1 MDLPAHFGKYLL
13 VHQLGRGG
21 MAELFLAKQ
30 SGLKG
35 FEKVLA
41 IKKILPHLTQDPEF
55 VSMFV
60 NEGKL
65 AALLTHQHIVQIF
78 DLGHVEGAY
87 YMAME
92 YVMGKDVRS
101 LVGKIRERGGRLSI
115 DHALLIVSQVA
126 SGLDYAH
133 RKKDLNGR
141 ELNIVHRDVSPQNIL
156 VSYEGEVKLVD
167 FGIAKAAGSGQ
178 ETQTGIL
185 KGKLAYMSP
194 EQACGRA
201 IDRRSDVFSLG
212 IVLYELLTG
221 RRLFK
226 GDSDLSTLEQVRT
239 AHVEP
244 PRTLDGDIPESLEA
258 VALKALAREAD
269 QRYQT
274 ASEFQ
279 AALERI
285 LAERGQGTGSLNFA
299 QYLATIFAEEMRA
312 DAERFQSAHQ
322 ETVRMAASAPRPVAA
337 PARRHDTPRPSAPA
351 RLASRPLPAPESH
364 GVRSALV
371 GAVLLFV
378 LGSATVVSTPA
389 VLRWLR
395 EQPADLRRVGS
406 LVEERLGALG
416 LRRLVPDPESAAPA
430 AQPTGMAAA
439 DAAQAEPIAV
449 PAPVTDVPTAAAFPA
464 RVAPIEPQAAEAI
477 APPVPA
483 AEAPREPP
491 PVHAAARA
499 SREDVKPLLRRAQ
512 TLYAEGRLDEVEDVL
527 RTVIERDPHSPL
539 AYHLLG
545 TVYLERKDEDRA
557 FKLFSEGAHQFPNHA
572 ALHYDLGFLYA
583 RRGLG
588 SLARE
593 ELSRAV
599 ALQPE
604 GVQADRARRLLHG
617 GPAGAPRAG
626 LRRPPPPLEPADR
639 PAAMESA
646 PQDPP
651 AAPGESPA
659 EAAPDGA
666 PDGQPMEER

>member
-35 FEKVLA
+35 FEKILA

-55 VSMFV
+55 VTMFV

-65 AALLTHQHIVQIF
+65 AALLTHQHIAQIF

-92 YVMGKDVRS
+92 YVMGKDLRS
-101 LVGKIRERGGRLSI
+101 LVAKARERGGRLPLDCAI
-115 DHALLIVSQVA
+115 LIVSQVA

-141 ELNIVHRDVSPQNIL
+141 DLNIVHRDVSPQNVL

-167 FGIAKAAGSGQ
+167 FGIAKAASSGQ
-178 ETQTGIL
+178 ETQTGVL

-194 EQACGRA
+194 EQACGRH

-244 PRTLDGDIPESLEA
+244 PRQFDADIPEALEA
-258 VALKALAREAD
+258 VMLKALAREAD

-274 ASEFQ
+274 ASELQ

-285 LAERGQGTGSLNFA
+285 MADRGQGFSSLHLS
-299 QYLATIFAEEMRA
+299 QYLAVIFAEEMRL
-312 DAERFQSAHQ
+312 DAERFQAAHQ
-322 ETVRMAASAPRPVAA
+322 ETVRLGATVTKLSPGASGPR
-337 PARRHDTPRPSAPA
+337 HETPRPLAVPRAAPRSAP
-351 RLASRPLPAPESH
+351 PPVGH
-364 GVRSALV
+364 GTRNAVL
-371 GAVLLFV
+371 GAVVLFLLGGAIV
-378 LGSATVVSTPA
+378 LFTPS
-389 VLRWLR
+389 VLQWTKT
-395 EQPADLRRVGS
+395 QPSHVRHAGMA
-406 LVEERLGALG
+406 VEERLKAWG
-416 LRRLVPDPESAAPA
+416 LSQFVPRDEGKDSPA
-430 AQPTGMAAA
+430 AAVVPT
-439 DAAQAEPIAV
+439 
-449 PAPVTDVPTAAAFPA
+449 PVTDEVASSVPPDLAPPPPSGSALIPA
-464 RVAPIEPQAAEAI
+464 ETPTPVSIDPSVEVPIVSAI
-477 APPVPA
+477 ARPELEPGLPP
-483 AEAPREPP
+483 
-491 PVHAAARA
+491 
-499 SREDVKPLLRRAQ
+499 EDVKRLLNKARA
-512 TLYAEGRLDEVEDVL
+512 LYAAGRLDAVEDVL
-527 RTVIERDPHSPL
+527 RTVIDRAPNSPL

-545 TVYLERKDEDRA
+545 TVYLERKDEERA
-557 FKLFSEGAHQFPNHA
+557 LKIFSEASHQFPNHA
-572 ALHYDLGFLYA
+572 TLHYDLGFLYA
-583 RRGLG
+583 QRGLG

-593 ELSRAV
+593 ELTRAL

-604 GVQADRARRLLHG
+604 GGLGERARLF
-617 GPAGAPRAG
+617 
-626 LRRPPPPLEPADR
+626 LRTGTVGRPSGPPPGAMIPPTEALLADNPVPSPPADSAAHA
-639 PAAMESA
+639 PA
-646 PQDPP
+646 PIDP
-651 AAPGESPA
+651 GA
-659 EAAPDGA
+659 EIQTGN
-666 PDGQPMEER
+666 EEVP

>member
-1 MDLPAHFGKYLL
+1 MLPFAGAHLMDLPAHFGKYLL

-65 AALLTHQHIVQIF
+65 AALLPHQHIVQIF

-92 YVMGKDVRS
+92 YAMGKDVRS

-178 ETQTGIL
+178 EPQTGIL

-244 PRTLDGDIPESLEA
+244 PRTLDGDIPEALEA
-258 VALKALAREAD
+258 VALKALAREAA

-279 AALERI
+279 AALERV
-285 LAERGQGTGSLNFA
+285 LAERGQGFSSLNLA

-312 DAERFQSAHQ
+312 DAERFQPAHQ
-322 ETVRMAASAPRPVAA
+322 ETVRMPPPAPRPVAA
-337 PARRHDTPRPSAPA
+337 PARRHDTPRPSAPT
-351 RLASRPLPAPESH
+351 RPASRPSPAPESH

-416 LRRLVPDPESAAPA
+416 LRRLVPDPESPAPA

-439 DAAQAEPIAV
+439 DAAQAEPVSV
-449 PAPVTDVPTAAAFPA
+449 PASVTDVPTAATLPERA
-464 RVAPIEPQAAEAI
+464 APIE
-477 APPVPA
+477 
-483 AEAPREPP
+483 
-491 PVHAAARA
+491 
-499 SREDVKPLLRRAQ
+499 
-512 TLYAEGRLDEVEDVL
+512 
-527 RTVIERDPHSPL
+527 PL

-545 TVYLERKDEDRA
+545 TVYLERKDEERA
-557 FKLFSEGAHQFPNHA
+557 FKVFSEGAHQFPNHA

-626 LRRPPPPLEPADR
+626 LHRPPPPP
-639 PAAMESA
+639 
-646 PQDPP
+646 
-651 AAPGESPA
+651 
-659 EAAPDGA
+659 
-666 PDGQPMEER
+666 

>member
-141 ELNIVHRDVSPQNIL
+141 DLNIVHRDVSPQNIL

-244 PRTLDGDIPESLEA
+244 PRTLDGDIPEALDA
-258 VALKALAREAD
+258 VVLKALAREPE

-285 LAERGQGTGSLNFA
+285 MTERGQGFSSLNLA
-299 QYLATIFAEEMRA
+299 HYLATIFAEEMRA

-322 ETVRMAASAPRPVAA
+322 ETVRMPPTSPRPVTA
-337 PARRHDTPRPSAPA
+337 PARRHDTTRPSAPT
-351 RLASRPLPAPESH
+351 RLASRSSPAPESH

-378 LGSATVVSTPA
+378 LGSAMVASTPA
-389 VLRWLR
+389 ALRWMR
-395 EQPADLRRVGS
+395 EQPADLRRVGG

-416 LRRLVPDPESAAPA
+416 LRQLVPVPESTAPAVVEPPMVSAAAAA
-430 AQPTGMAAA
+430 AQP
-439 DAAQAEPIAV
+439 EPVPA
-449 PAPVTDVPTAAAFPA
+449 PAPVTDVPTAAAPPE
-464 RVAPIEPQAAEAI
+464 RTAPIEPQAAEPI

-483 AEAPREPP
+483 AEAFREPP
-491 PVHAAARA
+491 PVHAVTQAPH
-499 SREDVKPLLRRAQ
+499 EDVKQLLHRAR
-512 TLYAEGRLDEVEDVL
+512 TLYTEGRLDEVEDVL

-545 TVYLERKDEDRA
+545 TVYLERKDEERA
-557 FKLFSEGAHQFPNHA
+557 FKLFSEGAHQFPNNA

-599 ALQPE
+599 AIQPE
-604 GVQADRARRLLHG
+604 GGQAVRARLLLQG
-617 GPAGAPRAG
+617 GTAGAPRAD
-626 LRRPPPPLEPADR
+626 LRRPHPPLEPADR
-639 PAAMESA
+639 PVTV
-646 PQDPP
+646 
-651 AAPGESPA
+651 

-666 PDGQPMEER
+666 ADGQPMEER